1 MSSSDAQSL
10 AEGLVASGALIFMI
24 VIIGIVC
31 LIGLAAYILQAIALY
46 KMATKLGHQYPWM
59 AWIPYAN
66 TYLLFTLPD
75 KKLKILAFN
84 KEIERATGFW
94 IWLAISLGGGVIQG
108 ILSALTV
115 IPVIGLIIAVIV
127 YLLPI
132 AILVAR
138 IFITYSAYKD
148 LYDMFV
154 DESQATPFA
163 IVSII
168 VPITSVVF
176 LLIAAGKNPK
186 PVVQVE
192 ENNGQYTYY

>member
-1 MSSSDAQSL
+1 MSNSDVESL
-10 AEGLVASGALIFMI
+10 VEGLVASGMLIMVI
-24 VIIGIVC
+24 AIIGIMLLLSITV
-31 LIGLAAYILQAIALY
+31 YVLQAVALY
-46 KMATKLGHQYPWM
+46 KMANKLGHQYPWM

-75 KKLKILAFN
+75 KKLKVLAFN
-84 KEIERATGFW
+84 NEVDRSTGFW
-94 IWLAISLGGGVIQG
+94 IWLAITLGGSVIQG
-108 ILSALTV
+108 IFSAFTV
-115 IPVIGLIIAVIV
+115 IPVIGPIIVSLV
-127 YLLPI
+127 PI
-132 AILVAR
+132 AIMVAR

-148 LYDMFV
+148 LYEMFV

-176 LLIAAGKNPK
+176 LLIASSKNPK

-192 ENNGQYTYY
+192 ENNGKYTYY

>member
-1 MSSSDAQSL
+1 MSNSDVESL
-10 AEGLVASGALIFMI
+10 VEGLVASGALIMVIAII
-24 VIIGIVC
+24 VLSIAV
-31 LIGLAAYILQAIALY
+31 YVLQAVALY
-46 KMATKLGHQYPWM
+46 KMANKLGHQYPWM

-75 KKLKILAFN
+75 KKLKVLAFN
-84 KEIERATGFW
+84 KEVDRSTGFW
-94 IWLAISLGGGVIQG
+94 IWLAITLGGSVIQG
-108 ILSALTV
+108 IFSAFTV
-115 IPVIGLIIAVIV
+115 IPVIGPIIVSLV
-127 YLLPI
+127 PI
-132 AILVAR
+132 AIMVAR

-148 LYDMFV
+148 LYEMFV

-176 LLIAAGKNPK
+176 LLIASSKNPK

-192 ENNGQYTYY
+192 ENNGNYTYY

>member
-1 MSSSDAQSL
+1 MSNSDVESL
-10 AEGLVASGALIFMI
+10 VEGLVASGALIM
-24 VIIGIVC
+24 VIAMLLLSIAV
-31 LIGLAAYILQAIALY
+31 YVLQAVALY
-46 KMATKLGHQYPWM
+46 KMANKLGHQYPWM

-75 KKLKILAFN
+75 KKLKVLAFN
-84 KEIERATGFW
+84 KEVDRSTGFW
-94 IWLAISLGGGVIQG
+94 IWLAITLGGGVIQG
-108 ILSALTV
+108 IFSVFTV
-115 IPVIGLIIAVIV
+115 VPVIGPIIVSLV
-127 YLLPI
+127 PI
-132 AILVAR
+132 AIMVAR

-148 LYDMFV
+148 LYEMFV

-176 LLIAAGKNPK
+176 LLIASSKNPK

-192 ENNGQYTYY
+192 ENNGNYTYY

>member
-1 MSSSDAQSL
+1 MSNSDVIDT
-10 AEGLVASGALIFMI
+10 LVTSGMLIFVI
-24 VIIGIVC
+24 VFIGIAFLSAIAV
-31 LIGLAAYILQAIALY
+31 YVLQAIALY

-75 KKLKILAFN
+75 KKLKVLAFN
-84 KEIERATGFW
+84 KEVDRSTGFW
-94 IWLAISLGGGVIQG
+94 IWLAITLGGGIIQG
-108 ILSALTV
+108 IFSVFTV
-115 IPVIGLIIAVIV
+115 IPVIGPIIVSLV
-127 YLLPI
+127 PI
-132 AILVAR
+132 AIMVAR

>member
-1 MSSSDAQSL
+1 MSNSDVIDT
-10 AEGLVASGALIFMI
+10 LVTSGMLIFVI
-24 VIIGIVC
+24 VFIGIAFLSAIAV
-31 LIGLAAYILQAIALY
+31 YVLQAIALY

-66 TYLLFTLPD
+66 NYLLFTLPD

-84 KEIERATGFW
+84 KEVDRATGFW
-94 IWLAISLGGGVIQG
+94 IWLAISLGGGVIQTVF
-108 ILSALTV
+108 SVFTV
-115 IPVIGLIIAVIV
+115 IPVIGPIIVSLV
-127 YLLPI
+127 PI
-132 AILVAR
+132 AIMVAR

-154 DESQATPFA
+154 DESQSTPFA

>member
-1 MSSSDAQSL
+1 MSNSDVIDT
-10 AEGLVASGALIFMI
+10 LVTSGMLIFVI
-24 VIIGIVC
+24 VVIGIAFLSAIAV
-31 LIGLAAYILQAIALY
+31 YVLQAIALY

-75 KKLKILAFN
+75 KKLKVLAFN
-84 KEIERATGFW
+84 KEVDRSTGFW
-94 IWLAISLGGGVIQG
+94 IWLAITLGGGIIQG
-108 ILSALTV
+108 IFSAFTV
-115 IPVIGLIIAVIV
+115 IPVIGPIIVSLV
-127 YLLPI
+127 PI
-132 AILVAR
+132 AIMVAR

>member
-1 MSSSDAQSL
+1 MSNSDVIDT
-10 AEGLVASGALIFMI
+10 LVTSGMLVFVI
-24 VIIGIVC
+24 VVIGIAFLSAIAV
-31 LIGLAAYILQAIALY
+31 YVLQAIALY

-84 KEIERATGFW
+84 KEVDRATGFW
-94 IWLAISLGGGVIQG
+94 IWLAITLGGGVIQG
-108 ILSALTV
+108 IFSVFTV
-115 IPVIGLIIAVIV
+115 IPVIGPIIVSLV
-127 YLLPI
+127 PI
-132 AILVAR
+132 AIMVAR

>member
-1 MSSSDAQSL
+1 MSNSDVESL
-10 AEGLVASGALIFMI
+10 VEGLVASGALIM
-24 VIIGIVC
+24 VMAIIGIMLLLSIAV
-31 LIGLAAYILQAIALY
+31 YVLQAVALY
-46 KMATKLGHQYPWM
+46 KMANKLGHQYPWM

-75 KKLKILAFN
+75 KKLKVLAFN
-84 KEIERATGFW
+84 KEVDRSTGFW
-94 IWLAISLGGGVIQG
+94 IWLAITLGGSVIQG
-108 ILSALTV
+108 IFSAFTV
-115 IPVIGLIIAVIV
+115 IPVIGPIIVSLV
-127 YLLPI
+127 PI
-132 AILVAR
+132 AIMVAR

-148 LYDMFV
+148 LYEMFV

-176 LLIAAGKNPK
+176 LLIASSKNPK

-192 ENNGQYTYY
+192 ENNGNYTYY

>member
-1 MSSSDAQSL
+1 MSNSDVESL
-10 AEGLVASGALIFMI
+10 VEGLVASGALIM
-24 VIIGIVC
+24 VNAIIGIMLLLSIAV
-31 LIGLAAYILQAIALY
+31 YVLQAVALY
-46 KMATKLGHQYPWM
+46 KMANKLGHQYPWM

-75 KKLKILAFN
+75 KKLKVLAFN
-84 KEIERATGFW
+84 KEVDRSAGFW
-94 IWLAISLGGGVIQG
+94 IWLAITLGGSVIQG
-108 ILSALTV
+108 IFSAFTV
-115 IPVIGLIIAVIV
+115 IPVIGPIIVSLV
-127 YLLPI
+127 PI
-132 AILVAR
+132 AIMVAR

-148 LYDMFV
+148 LYEMFV

-176 LLIAAGKNPK
+176 LLIASSKNPK

-192 ENNGQYTYY
+192 

>member
-1 MSSSDAQSL
+1 MSNSDVI
-10 AEGLVASGALIFMI
+10 ETLVTSGMLIFVI
-24 VIIGIVC
+24 VFIGIAFLSAIAV
-31 LIGLAAYILQAIALY
+31 YVLQAIALY
-46 KMATKLGHQYPWM
+46 KMATKLGHQNPWM

-75 KKLKILAFN
+75 KKLKVLAFN
-84 KEIERATGFW
+84 KEVDRSTGFW
-94 IWLAISLGGGVIQG
+94 IWLAITLGGSVIQG
-108 ILSALTV
+108 IFSAFTV
-115 IPVIGLIIAVIV
+115 IPVIGPIIVSLV
-127 YLLPI
+127 PI
-132 AILVAR
+132 AIMVAR

>member
-1 MSSSDAQSL
+1 MSNSDVIDT
-10 AEGLVASGALIFMI
+10 LVTSGMLIFVI
-24 VIIGIVC
+24 VFIGIAILSAIAV
-31 LIGLAAYILQAIALY
+31 YVLQAIALY

-75 KKLKILAFN
+75 KKLKVLAFN
-84 KEIERATGFW
+84 KEVDRSTGFW
-94 IWLAISLGGGVIQG
+94 IWLAITLGGGIIQG
-108 ILSALTV
+108 IFSVFTV
-115 IPVIGLIIAVIV
+115 IPVIGPIIVSLV
-127 YLLPI
+127 PI
-132 AILVAR
+132 AIMVAR

-176 LLIAAGKNPK
+176 LLIAASKNPK